1 MGALALGLALAP
13 YSHASA
19 AGMAAGLGCVVAAL
33 ARAPLVGALAA
44 ALALGG
50 AAAGDLRLAAIDAS
64 AERVRGAESVT
75 VRAWLVTPVR
85 PGRFGSSA
93 EVTVSRGPLRRARLL
108 VRASRWAPLPERAAV
123 GEGLTITGTLT
134 GLRPQASSGRSPS
147 SGFDYE
153 AQLRRRG
160 VAGELYARAA
170 RPDGG
175 RRGGLPGALDAARR
189 RAETGVEAGLDPA
202 GAELLRGMVLG
213 EDEHIDPGV
222 RQDFRDSGLAHL
234 LAVSGQN
241 VVLLAALA
249 LPLLALAGLG
259 VRARLLGLLLLTALY
274 VPLAGAGPAL
284 QRAGVMGAAG
294 IAATAASRPASGA
307 YALLLAAAVTLA
319 ANPRAAGDPGWQL
332 SFAAVAGIIVLAPP
346 LRRGL
351 ASALDALRPGSAR
364 EPGRASVSRR
374 RGRRWTASR

>member
-1 MGALALGLALAP
+1 M
-13 YSHASA
+13 
-19 AGMAAGLGCVVAAL
+19 
-33 ARAPLVGALAA
+33 
-44 ALALGG
+44 
-50 AAAGDLRLAAIDAS
+50 
-64 AERVRGAESVT
+64 
-75 VRAWLVTPVR
+75 
-85 PGRFGSSA
+85 
-93 EVTVSRGPLRRARLL
+93 
-108 VRASRWAPLPERAAV
+108 
-123 GEGLTITGTLT
+123 
-134 GLRPQASSGRSPS
+134 
-147 SGFDYE
+147 
-153 AQLRRRG
+153 
-160 VAGELYARAA
+160 
-170 RPDGG
+170 
-175 RRGGLPGALDAARR
+175 
-189 RAETGVEAGLDPA
+189 EAGLDPA

-319 ANPRAAGDPGWQL
+319 ANPRAASDPGWQL

-351 ASALDALRPGSAR
+351 ASALDALRPGSAHGP
-364 EPGRASVSRR
+364 EPGRVRLAASRAAVDGVAMSVAATIATAPLLALHFGRVPLAGLPANLFALPAVAPVMWLGMTKAAVGQLASLGPPAAPLAAVVASVLGWVAGVPLGYLSWVARAFADVHGGVVAPPVRSPLTLAMAYALLLAAWAVASRFLRRGGDRARRRRRAPGGACPGRGARPSRR
-374 RGRRWTASR
+374 RPAPDSCSPWDTCWRRRGLPTRSPSGSSTWARAMPR